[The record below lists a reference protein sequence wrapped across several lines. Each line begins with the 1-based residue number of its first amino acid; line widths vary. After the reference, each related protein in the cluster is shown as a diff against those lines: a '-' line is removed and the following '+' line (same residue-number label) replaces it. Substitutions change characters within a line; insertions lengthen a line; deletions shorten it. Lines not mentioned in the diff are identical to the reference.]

1 MAQAQTKAAEH
12 ELTQDIETLRSD
24 LDGLRKDFGQLMSTL
39 KGTASNRAE
48 AELDAMRKRLNKLAD
63 DVTTTGRQ
71 QLRSVESQI
80 EERPLVSL
88 AIAFAIG
95 LVLGRLL
102 DRR

>member
-1 MAQAQTKAAEH
+1 MAQADTKER
-12 ELTQDIETLRSD
+12 ELTQDIEALRAD
-24 LDGLRKDFGQLMSTL
+24 LDVLRKDFGQMVGTL
-39 KGTASNRAE
+39 KGSASSRAE
-48 AELDAMRKRLNKLAD
+48 AELDAMRKRLNKLGED
-63 DVTTTGRQ
+63 LQTTGRQ

-88 AIAFAIG
+88 AIAFALG